1 MFFARPVEV
10 EARPSYRLWVK
21 FADGPE
27 GVVDLSELV
36 GQGPYAA
43 WSDPDFFKGVHI
55 DSEMKVIAWGNDV
68 DICPDAVYLE
78 LTGLPFDQVFPW
90 MQEPPVI
97 GWMLEESEGSESTVP
112 KLVEVKASEGY
123 RVWLLYDNGVSGE
136 LDLSYLAGKG
146 VFKAWDD
153 TQFFKGVYLLPYGE
167 GIAWSEQLDM
177 GADSLYL
184 YLTGLLPEDLSLSP
198 RQKSVNA

>member
-10 EARPSYRLWVK
+10 EARPGYKIWVK
-21 FADGPE
+21 YADGPE
-27 GVVDLSELV
+27 GVVDLSDLV
-36 GQGPYAA
+36 GQGSYAA
-43 WSDPDFFKGVHI
+43 WNDPDFFKDVHI

-78 LTGLPFDQVFPW
+78 LTGMTFDQVFPW

-97 GWMLEESEGSESTVP
+97 GWMLEESEVSESTVP
-112 KLVEVKASEGY
+112 KLVEVKAGEGY
-123 RVWLLYDNGVSGE
+123 RVWLRYDNGVSGE

-146 VFKAWDD
+146 VFKAWDNI
-153 TQFFKGVYLLPYGE
+153 QFFKGVYLLPYGE
-167 GIAWSEQLDM
+167 GIAWSEELDM
-177 GADSLYL
+177 CADALYL
-184 YLTGLLPEDLSLSP
+184 ELTGLSPEDLFPSL

>member
-10 EARPSYRLWVK
+10 EARPNYKLWVK
-21 FADGPE
+21 YADGPE
-27 GVVDLSELV
+27 GVVDLSGLV

-43 WSDPDFFKGVHI
+43 WNDPDFFKDVHI
-55 DSEMKVIAWGNDV
+55 DSEMKVITWGQDV

-90 MQEPPVI
+90 MQESPVI
-97 GWMLEESEGSESTVP
+97 GWMLDESVGPESNLP
-112 KLVEVKASEGY
+112 KLVDVKAGEGY
-123 RVWLLYDNGVSGE
+123 RVCLRYDNGVSGE

-153 TQFFKGVYLLPYGE
+153 RRFFEQVFVGE
-167 GIAWSEQLDM
+167 GGEISWPNEIDI
-177 GADSLYL
+177 DPYKLYMD
-184 YLTGLLPEDLSLSP
+184 LTEKTVEDLFP
-198 RQKSVNA
+198 GWGDRRQVDA

>member
-21 FADGPE
+21 YADGPE

-43 WSDPDFFKGVHI
+43 WSDPDFFKDVHI

>member
-1 MFFARPVEV
+1 MFFALPVEV
-10 EARPSYRLWVK
+10 EARPGYKLWVK
-21 FADGPE
+21 YADGPE
-27 GVVDLSELV
+27 GVVDLSDLV

-43 WSDPDFFKGVHI
+43 WSDIDFFNDVRI

-78 LTGLPFDQVFPW
+78 LTGMPFDQVFTW

-97 GWMLEESEGSESTVP
+97 GWLLEESKISESAVP
-112 KLVEVKASEGY
+112 KLVEVKAGEGY
-123 RVWLLYDNGVSGE
+123 RVWLCYDNGVSGE

-146 VFKAWDD
+146 VFKAWNDSHL
-153 TQFFKGVYLLPYGE
+153 FKDVYLLPHGG
-167 GIAWSEQLDM
+167 GIAGSEELDM
-177 GADSLYL
+177 CADALYFE
-184 YLTGLLPEDLSLSP
+184 LTGLSPEDLFPSL